1 MPHLPV
7 DGIVC
12 GTCTADILVK
22 SGGTLAA
29 IAPALPHLDLYV
41 PSLDEATSSL
51 DPATEAR
58 IMSLLAEQD
67 ASIPGQIRVFLDSQ
81 PKLLAHLRE
90 PSTARVVRRALT
102 GTVSVAPE
110 REIIDPG
117 GTFKWFS
124 LMSICMVILG
134 FVTGFREIVKKR
146 PMLDFER
153 WRCGIVIA

>member
-51 DPATEAR
+51 DPATEAQ
-58 IMSLLAEQD
+58 IMALLAD
-67 ASIPGQIRVFLDSQ
+67 RARAGTTVVAVTHHLDNVDEAD
-81 PKLLAHLRE
+81 KLLTLGHGEVAVRDSDRVNPARSRPPIPPQLPETREWPRHRYLRRL
-90 PSTARVVRRALT
+90 A
-102 GTVSVAPE
+102 
-110 REIIDPG
+110 
-117 GTFKWFS
+117 FS
-124 LMSICMVILG
+124 G
-134 FVTGFREIVKKR
+134 R
-146 PMLDFER
+146 P
-153 WRCGIVIA
+153 C